1 MSLSQEIESIEAVS
15 RAVDRVKRVGRG
27 AEFTLSNGIV
37 LKIKSVPP
45 FLVQAV
51 QNEFKTPAPPKVYIE
66 EKGREE
72 ENPNDP
78 EYLRKL
84 LELEDQQN
92 LAINDLFL
100 AAGTEV
106 ISVPDGYFGP
116 EQDDW
121 IAVVEF
127 AQNIT
132 GTDVHIERDNPIK
145 RYLHWL
151 RFYALE
157 TGADVALATRLPM
170 ELAGIREGE
179 VDEVMESFRSVPER
193 RTNTQDTIEQGNSNG
208 HTANRATRRARS

>member
-1 MSLSQEIESIEAVS
+1 MNQEIEAVNAVS
-15 RAVDRVKRVGRG
+15 RAIERVKRVGRG
-27 AEFTLSNGIV
+27 AEFTLSNGII
-37 LKIKSVPP
+37 LRIKSVPP

-51 QNEFKTPAPPKVYIE
+51 QNEFRTPTPPKVMIE

-78 EYLRKL
+78 AYLRL
-84 LELEDQQN
+84 LEELDEQQS

-106 ISVPDGYFGP
+106 ISVPDGYFMP
-116 EQDDW
+116 EEDDW
-121 IAVVEF
+121 ISVVEF

-132 GTDVHIERDNPIK
+132 GKDIHIERDNQVK
-145 RYLHWL
+145 RYLNWL

-157 TGADVALATRLPM
+157 TGGDIALATRLPM

-179 VDEVMESFRSVPER
+179 VDEVMESFRSVPQR
-193 RTNTQDTIEQGNSNG
+193 GTDTQDSASEGNSNG
-208 HTANRATRRARS
+208 HTANRATRRSRS

>member
-1 MSLSQEIESIEAVS
+1 MNQEIESIDAVS
-15 RAVDRVKRVGRG
+15 RAVERVKRVGRG

-37 LKIKSVPP
+37 LGAKSVPP

-51 QNEFKTPAPPKVYIE
+51 QNEFKAPPPPKVFIE

-78 EYLRKL
+78 TYLRQIA
-84 LELEDQQN
+84 ELAEKQD

-100 AAGTEV
+100 AAGTTV
-106 ISVPDGYFGP
+106 ISVPEGYYGP
-116 EQDDW
+116 DDDEW
-121 IAVVEF
+121 ISAVEF

-132 GTDVHIERDNPIK
+132 GTEFKIDRDDKIK

-157 TGADVALATRLPM
+157 KDIDAVLAIRLPA

-179 VDEVMESFRSVPER
+179 VDEVMESFRRLPR
-193 RTNTQDTIEQGNSNG
+193 RGTDTDSPAETGNSNG
-208 HTANRATRRARS
+208 HTANRAARRSRS

>member
-1 MSLSQEIESIEAVS
+1 MNREIESIDAVS
-15 RAVDRVKRVGRG
+15 RAVERVKRVGRG

-51 QNEFKTPAPPKVYIE
+51 QNEFKTPPPPKVMIE

-78 EYLRKL
+78 AYLRL
-84 LELEDQQN
+84 LEELEEKQN

-106 ISVPDGYFGP
+106 LSVPDGYFKP

-132 GTDVHIERDNPIK
+132 GTDIHVDRDNPIK

-179 VDEVMESFRSVPER
+179 VDEVMDAFRSLPGR
-193 RTNTQDTIEQGNSNG
+193 GADTIGPVEAGNLNG
-208 HTANRATRRARS
+208 HTANRAARRARS

>member
-1 MSLSQEIESIEAVS
+1 MQEEINAIDAVS
-15 RAVDRVKRVGRG
+15 RAVERVKRIGRG
-27 AEFTLSNGIV
+27 AEFELSNGIV

-51 QNEFKTPAPPKVYIE
+51 QNEFKTPTPPKVMIE

-78 EYLRKL
+78 EYLRQL
-84 LELEDQQN
+84 IELEEQQQ

-100 AAGTEV
+100 AWGTEI
-106 ISVPDGYFGP
+106 ISVPDGYFKP
-116 EQDDW
+116 EQDEW
-121 IAVVEF
+121 IAMVEF

-132 GTDVHIERDNPIK
+132 GKNIHIERDNQIK

-157 TGADVALATRLPM
+157 TGADIALATRLPM

-179 VDEVMESFRSVPER
+179 VEEVMESFRSLPER
-193 RTNTQDTIEQGNSNG
+193 RTDTQDSTSPGNSNG
-208 HTANRATRRARS
+208 HTANRAARRARS

>member
-1 MSLSQEIESIEAVS
+1 MNQEIESINAVS
-15 RAVDRVKRVGRG
+15 RAIERVHKVGRG
-27 AEFTLSNGIV
+27 AEFELSNGVI

-51 QNEFKTPAPPKVYIE
+51 QNEFKTPTPPKVFIE

-78 EYLRKL
+78 EYLRL
-84 LELEDQQN
+84 LVELEEQQT
-92 LAINDLFL
+92 LAVNDLFL
-100 AAGTEV
+100 AAGTEF
-106 ISVPDGYFGP
+106 ISAPEGYYGP
-116 EQDDW
+116 EDDDW

-132 GTDVHIERDNPIK
+132 RKEIHIERSDKIK

-157 TGADVALATRLPM
+157 TGGDIALATSLPM
-170 ELAGIREGE
+170 QLAGIREGE
-179 VDEVMESFRSVPER
+179 VEEVMESFRSLPER
-193 RTNTQDTIEQGNSNG
+193 RIDPQDSASSRNSNG
-208 HTANRATRRARS
+208 HTTNRAARRSRS

>member
-1 MSLSQEIESIEAVS
+1 MNKELESIDAVS
-15 RAVDRVKRVGRG
+15 RAVERVKRVGRG
-27 AEFTLSNGIV
+27 AEFELSNGIV
-37 LKIKSVPP
+37 LAIKSVPP

-51 QNEFKTPAPPKVYIE
+51 QNEFKLPTPPKVYIE

-78 EYLRKL
+78 TYLREIA
-84 LELEDQQN
+84 ELSDKQD

-100 AAGTEV
+100 AAGT
-106 ISVPDGYFGP
+106 SVVSIPNGYYGP
-116 EQDDW
+116 EDDEW
-121 IAVVEF
+121 ISVVEF

-132 GTDVHIERDNPIK
+132 GTEFKIDRTDKIK

-157 TGADVALATRLPM
+157 TGGDIALATRLPM

-179 VDEVMESFRSVPER
+179 VDEVMDAFRSVPER
-193 RTNTQDTIEQGNSNG
+193 RADIPSPIEAGNSNG
-208 HTANRATRRARS
+208 HTANRAARRARS

>member
-1 MSLSQEIESIEAVS
+1 MNNELKAIDAVS
-15 RAVDRVKRVGRG
+15 RAIERVKRVGRG
-27 AEFTLSNGIV
+27 AEFELSNGIV

-51 QNEFKTPAPPKVYIE
+51 QDEFKTPTPPKVFIE

-78 EYLRKL
+78 AYLRL
-84 LELEDQQN
+84 LEELETQQN

-100 AAGTEV
+100 AWGTEV
-106 ISVPDGYFGP
+106 LSVSEGYFTP

-121 IAVVEF
+121 IVMVEF

-132 GTDVHIERDNPIK
+132 GKNIHIERDDKVK
-145 RYLHWL
+145 RYLNWL

-157 TGADVALATRLPM
+157 TGGDIAIATRLPM

-179 VDEVMESFRSVPER
+179 VEEVMESFRSLPER
-193 RTNTQDTIEQGNSNG
+193 GIDTQGSAEQGNSNG
-208 HTANRATRRARS
+208 HTTNRATRRSRS